1 VEAGDGE
8 VSRDTRIT
16 ALCLA
21 ALALIILGASTSATI
36 AIAHGAPPVLR
47 LPFKLLCHGIPHRCL
62 TIFDTPMPVCA
73 RCVGIYGGFLVGLA
87 LFAIVIK
94 TADSRQ
100 RISDRRQQTTDVGPA
115 PHPRLLSAVRYLLSI
130 AVIPIL
136 VDGGTQAI
144 GLRESTNPLRLATG
158 LTVGAAFGLWVLVS
172 IETRARQRF
181 APS

>member
-36 AIAHGAPPVLR
+36 AIAHGATPMLR

-62 TIFDTPMPVCA
+62 TIFDTPMPICA
-73 RCVGIYGGFLVGLA
+73 RCVGIYCGFLAGLV
-87 LFAIVIK
+87 LFVIVIK

-100 RISDRRQQTTDVGPA
+100 RTAD
-115 PHPRLLSAVRYLLSI
+115 PHPRLLSAVRCLLSI

>member
-1 VEAGDGE
+1 
-8 VSRDTRIT
+8 
-16 ALCLA
+16 
-21 ALALIILGASTSATI
+21 
-36 AIAHGAPPVLR
+36 VL
-47 LPFKLLCHGIPHRCL
+47 F
-62 TIFDTPMPVCA
+62 V
-73 RCVGIYGGFLVGLA
+73 
-87 LFAIVIK
+87 IVIK
-94 TADSRQ
+94 TADFRQ
-100 RISDRRQQTTDVGPA
+100 QLAVGSWQTAGVRQQTADSGQQTSDSRPQTADSSGQLAVGSWQTA
-115 PHPRLLSAVRYLLSI
+115 DRSRQLAVGRQQTADGRQQTSDAGAGPHPRLLSAVGYLLSI

>member
-1 VEAGDGE
+1 MEAGDGE
-8 VSRDTRIT
+8 VSRDTQIT
-16 ALCLA
+16 AVCLA

-36 AIAHGAPPVLR
+36 AIAHGASPMLR

-62 TIFDTPMPVCA
+62 TIFDTPMPICA
-73 RCVGIYGGFLVGLA
+73 RCVGIYCGFLAGLV
-87 LFAIVIK
+87 LFVIVIK

-100 RISDRRQQTTDVGPA
+100 QTADLGPV
-115 PHPRLLSAVRYLLSI
+115 PHPRLMSTVRYLLCI